1 MKVKIYEIQQFNEV
15 YNKIKD
21 ITLPIKLGYRLA
33 KLAAQCQKEMEIYQS
48 QLTKLIQEY
57 GARDE
62 KGELIPTEDGTG
74 IKIKEDKIKECQDK
88 ITELITIDV
97 ELNEE
102 PILISFFEDDVKLSV
117 DDIKCL
123 SPFLSEE

>member
-1 MKVKIYEIQQFNEV
+1 MKIKIYEIQQFNSI
-15 YNKIKD
+15 YDKIKN

-33 KLAAQCQKEMEIYQS
+33 KLAAQCQKEIEIYQS
-48 QLTKLIQEY
+48 QLQKLIQEY

-74 IKIKEDKIKECQDK
+74 IKIKEDKIQECQEK
-88 ITELITIDV
+88 IIELTNLDV
-97 ELNEE
+97 ELNGDLI
-102 PILISFFEDDVKLSV
+102 PISLFENDTKLSV
-117 DDIKCL
+117 DEIRIL